1 METSIQPVPIYK
13 HLGGSAYNIL
23 IITYNFIYGI
33 IVPLDKYNI
42 IAGYNAFVP
51 TPSRPETTTKIR
63 IFLSNTQ
70 IDSMEGGG
78 YQPSNKYFK
87 TQLKKPF
94 GGIH

>member
-1 METSIQPVPIYK
+1 M
-13 HLGGSAYNIL
+13 
-23 IITYNFIYGI
+23 
-33 IVPLDKYNI
+33 DKYNI

-78 YQPSNKYFK
+78 VSAFK
-87 TQLKKPF
+87 
-94 GGIH
+94 